1 MAPNKLYIYDSTS
14 EADVAQADGR
24 FDDDDEVI
32 SLGIPSRDVLVGAL
46 NGLLARRLT
55 FSRVLFQTHGAAGCI
70 KFNGMSIY
78 DTTLKEYF
86 AGKGYHALFPS
97 YTRFYFDGCNVA
109 EGTLGTE
116 FFLKVG
122 EIFLK
127 LGGGEVFGY
136 TSPGYGLSGWIP
148 FLGGHTMHFSGELK
162 KLYFKPGGVR
172 FTPEPVPYKEPVSTR
187 RDYIGHNI

>member
-1 MAPNKLYIYDSTS
+1 APTKLYIFDSTS

-24 FDDDDEVI
+24 FDDN
-32 SLGIPSRDVLVGAL
+32 DVLGFGVPSKEVLIGVL
-46 NGLLARRLT
+46 NGLVARRLT
-55 FSRVLFQTHGAAGCI
+55 FNRVLFQTHGAPGCI

-78 DTTLKEYF
+78 DITLRDNF
-86 AGKGYHALFPS
+86 TAGRYHTLFPN

-109 EGTLGTE
+109 EGTLGSE

-136 TSPGYGLSGWIP
+136 TSPGYGMSGWIP
-148 FLGGHTMHFSGELK
+148 F
-162 KLYFKPGGVR
+162 
-172 FTPEPVPYKEPVSTR
+172 
-187 RDYIGHNI
+187 I